1 MAGAWGPSAL
11 ATMVLLTGCVPE
23 TGPSAPANTVPAAC
37 GAAELQNMV
46 GMPASAAET
55 ATFQQ
60 TTRFIRPMTPIT
72 EDYSEERL
80 NFDIDAN
87 EKISRIWCG

>member
-1 MAGAWGPSAL
+1 MARVSGPA
-11 ATMVLLTGCVPE
+11 AFAMVVLFAGCVPE

-55 ATFQQ
+55 ATFRQ
-60 TTRFIRPMTPIT
+60 TTRIIRPMTPIT

>member
-1 MAGAWGPSAL
+1 MTRVSGPA
-11 ATMVLLTGCVPE
+11 AFAMVVLLTGCVPE
-23 TGPSAPANTVPAAC
+23 TGPTAPTNPVPAAC
-37 GAAELQNMV
+37 GATELQHMV

-60 TTRFIRPMTPIT
+60 TTRIIRPMTPVT